1 MSLRDMKIVVALAI
15 SASPVC
21 ERAQAQIIIPV
32 DQDRHVSTENVNAQQ
47 CSGDFLFESDTA
59 KGFGPFDGFVETEH
73 SCDSGAAFA
82 SASQQSQIGAAS
94 MSGQGSTASE
104 AHGPV
109 SGVVHAFGISFFEVT
124 FQLGSLTDF
133 ALNGEIT
140 ADAFENPVVGV
151 LAGIKLTGPGGEL
164 IFDHLVQ
171 PGPGGEINTQR
182 VDEAGVLEPG
192 QYVLQAQ
199 AGTFIDNDVP
209 PSLLAQAAFD
219 FTLDVSIVGDLDDD
233 GMVGTSDLLALLGAW
248 GPCPEDCPADLDGDG
263 EVATSDLLILLANW
277 G

>member
-1 MSLRDMKIVVALAI
+1 MSLRDMKIVVALVI

-21 ERAQAQIIIPV
+21 GRAQAQIIIPV
-32 DQDRHVSTENVNAQQ
+32 DQDRSVSTEAVNAQQ
-47 CSGDFLFESDTA
+47 CGGDFLFESDTA
-59 KGFGPFDGFVETEH
+59 KGFGPFDGLVQTEH

-82 SASQQSQIGAAS
+82 SASQQSQINAAS
-94 MSGQGSTASE
+94 MSGQGGTTSE

-109 SGVVHAFGISFFEVT
+109 PGVVHAFGISSFEVT
-124 FQLGSLTDF
+124 FQLASVTDF

-140 ADAFENPVVGV
+140 ANAFENPVVGV
-151 LAGIKLTGPGGEL
+151 LAGITLIGPEGVV
-164 IFDHLVQ
+164 FDHLVQ

-199 AGTFIDNDVP
+199 AGTFIDNEVP
-209 PSLLAQAAFD
+209 PSRLAQAAFD
-219 FTLDVSIVGDLDDD
+219 FTLGVSIVGDLDGD
-233 GMVGTSDLLALLGAW
+233 GMVGTSDLLALLAAW
-248 GPCPEDCPADLDGDG
+248 GPCPQDCPADLDGDG